1 MAWDRNLTNLR
12 NTLAGLYWTPAE
24 ARRIAQ
30 EAGLNP
36 AFLRFSEK
44 PVNMWHSVI
53 EEAQAQQKVPALIEK
68 ARAEYPQLQVLEL
81 AQHNLLRDVEAGEIE
96 ASIWKGP
103 GSGGELEKIIGQVST
118 LRPIHFLEAGLA
130 ASESVCRIILPDGS
144 AGTGFLVEN
153 NLLLTSNRVIRDLD
167 EARGSRVEFNF
178 QKTRDDRNAPAESFP
193 LAPDQGFFSSPPEET
208 TGMTGRQCAWAAT
221 RMHAGVAFCYALR
234 IRRLTK
240 R

>member
-1 MAWDRNLTNLR
+1 MRT
-12 NTLAGLYWTPAE
+12 TPSVVAFTKSGE
-24 ARRIAQ
+24 RVVGA
-30 EAGLNP
+30 P
-36 AFLRFSEK
+36 AKR
-44 PVNMWHSVI
+44 
-53 EEAQAQQKVPALIEK
+53 Q
-68 ARAEYPQLQVLEL
+68 
-81 AQHNLLRDVEAGEIE
+81 
-96 ASIWKGP
+96 
-103 GSGGELEKIIGQVST
+103 
-118 LRPIHFLEAGLA
+118 AGLA

-153 NLLLTSNRVIRDLD
+153 NLLLTSNHVIRDLD

-178 QKTRDDRNAPAESFP
+178 RKPGIIAMRRRKAFLSRPTRASSAPR
-193 LAPDQGFFSSPPEET
+193 QRKT